1 MIALPPHLSQSQS
14 KIKVDDEV
22 VTESVSNIKGVIDT
36 VSEQRDAEVEKAR
49 LAAEATTRLEQ
60 QKQQQKKLLKLKRQ
74 LYQQKNSRR

>member
-14 KIKVDDEV
+14 KVKVDDEV

-60 QKQQQKKLLKLKRQ
+60 QKQQQKKTIEAEKATVST
-74 LYQQKNSRR
+74 KNSRR